1 MSEKKPD
8 TDKGSRTPDK
18 PKSKEG
24 GQQQSKKPEKS
35 PEKETNKKEQ
45 KPDQKAVQKAVPK
58 IDPKDSQKESAE
70 DAPKAPQKDVQKN
83 APKANK
89 DTKKDVQKNVQKPSA
104 KNDAKDVSKDSPK
117 DTNKDDEKDDSIDNH
132 ADPLPDDDAETAAS
146 VKEQRLTSK
155 ISPDDINIL
164 REIIRRQLEDEGHA
178 HTAISQ
184 GHPAARQVEQLYAP
198 PSSSSG
204 VVQPGPSSI
213 LDFYGRGAAASLP
226 FANVFGS
233 CNCHAAC
240 NCQKPCLCKPSP
252 CPCKGPGVSS
262 VRGCGSGT
270 LISSVV
276 PIPIPYPV
284 PSYDGGAGASGSARP
299 NEPVIINAYQPST
312 SSSAHSHH
320 VPPAPA
326 NADPTSVHDVV
337 SLMKRLMLKKFRD
350 DLLREWGL
358 PVPSA
363 EANVPVEHPRHP
375 APEGSVLVTAQV
387 CVYLRSKYSYRH
399 GPLITSVRGEL
410 FAKKPSSALQEAEPG
425 QALVSGPAPSLPQ
438 YVFQQPGTIAPYFGG
453 QRPPYNADLLAR
465 LANEPRVATTTG
477 APRRRHHTGGHKH
490 TATGKRA
497 DEQEG
502 IESPETPE
510 LSAQTGSRGSKGPR
524 SKGSRRGRK

>member
-1 MSEKKPD
+1 MRD
-8 TDKGSRTPDK
+8 M
-18 PKSKEG
+18 
-24 GQQQSKKPEKS
+24 
-35 PEKETNKKEQ
+35 
-45 KPDQKAVQKAVPK
+45 
-58 IDPKDSQKESAE
+58 
-70 DAPKAPQKDVQKN
+70 
-83 APKANK
+83 
-89 DTKKDVQKNVQKPSA
+89 
-104 KNDAKDVSKDSPK
+104 
-117 DTNKDDEKDDSIDNH
+117 H
-132 ADPLPDDDAETAAS
+132 
-146 VKEQRLTSK
+146 
-155 ISPDDINIL
+155 IL
-164 REIIRRQLEDEGHA
+164 RLRRRGKQSSCTLRLRV
-178 HTAISQ
+178 
-184 GHPAARQVEQLYAP
+184 HPG
-198 PSSSSG
+198 SSSL
-204 VVQPGPSSI
+204 V
-213 LDFYGRGAAASLP
+213 LLASWISTGEVRRRRCHSP
-226 FANVFGS
+226 TFSVPD
-233 CNCHAAC
+233 CHAAC

-262 VRGCGSGT
+262 VHGCGSGT

-312 SSSAHSHH
+312 SSSSHSHH

-337 SLMKRLMLKKFRD
+337 SLMTRLMLKKFRD
-350 DLLREWGL
+350 DLLRESGL

-363 EANVPVEHPRHP
+363 EVNVPAVHPLHP
-375 APEGSVLVTAQV
+375 APEGSVLVASQ
-387 CVYLRSKYSYRH
+387 
-399 GPLITSVRGEL
+399 
-410 FAKKPSSALQEAEPG
+410 ALQEAAPG

-453 QRPPYNADLLAR
+453 QRHPYNADLLAR
-465 LANEPRVATTTG
+465 LANEPRVAATTA

>member
-1 MSEKKPD
+1 MLLRP
-8 TDKGSRTPDK
+8 
-18 PKSKEG
+18 
-24 GQQQSKKPEKS
+24 
-35 PEKETNKKEQ
+35 
-45 KPDQKAVQKAVPK
+45 
-58 IDPKDSQKESAE
+58 
-70 DAPKAPQKDVQKN
+70 PQKDVQKN

-89 DTKKDVQKNVQKPSA
+89 DTKKDAQKDVQKPSA

-117 DTNKDDEKDDSIDNH
+117 DTNKDDENDDSIDNH
-132 ADPLPDDDAETAAS
+132 ADPLPDEDAETATF

-184 GHPAARQVEQLYAP
+184 GHPAARQAEQLYAP

-204 VVQPGPSSI
+204 VVQPGPSGI

-233 CNCHAAC
+233 CNCHVAC
-240 NCQKPCLCKPSP
+240 TCQKPCLCKPSP

-262 VRGCGSGT
+262 VPRLRIGNPDF
-270 LISSVV
+270 L
-276 PIPIPYPV
+276 
-284 PSYDGGAGASGSARP
+284 GGAYSDSGQTSRI
-299 NEPVIINAYQPST
+299 IINAYQPST

-337 SLMKRLMLKKFRD
+337 SLMTRLMLKKFRD

-375 APEGSVLVTAQV
+375 APEGSVLVASQ
-387 CVYLRSKYSYRH
+387 
-399 GPLITSVRGEL
+399 
-410 FAKKPSSALQEAEPG
+410 ALQEAAPG
-425 QALVSGPAPSLPQ
+425 QALVSGLAPSLPQ
-438 YVFQQPGTIAPYFGG
+438 YVFQQP
-453 QRPPYNADLLAR
+453 
-465 LANEPRVATTTG
+465 